1 VYRLSNV
8 KIRNFRSC
16 RDIDVP
22 LAGVTPLVGYNN
34 AGKSNILVACRWFVA
49 PFLLQEADFF
59 DGEVP
64 VEVDG
69 TIHGVTTEILDI
81 LFEQHRDR
89 LAPFV
94 VDETVTFR
102 RRQVPGATVKQIE
115 LLVCD
120 PATGEFQRHP
130 AGIPQAFNAL
140 FPDPIVIGAM
150 EVAFDEVGKAKASN
164 TIGKLLAELMAPIE
178 RDHGD
183 EYGGQVQALRNILS
197 ADGAARADAL
207 RQFDTDASALVSQFF
222 PGIAVRIDVPLPE
235 IREIF
240 KSGTIRVYESTQVGR
255 DLTSLGHGA
264 QRCIQMALVRM
275 LAERTSGKSGRTL
288 LIIDE
293 PELYLHP
300 QAIELLRAAFR
311 RLSTD
316 GYQVLY
322 STHSPIMLDEQ
333 ACRDVLLIRKDEV
346 RGTFRRNTLPEAVER
361 CAKDRVSQT
370 ELLFS
375 LTNSSQVLFAEQV
388 LLSEGKTE
396 KHVLPTLIEGV
407 AGKSLGACRTA
418 LVPVEGA
425 GSFAPM
431 REVVE
436 ALDLPVKV
444 VADLDYVF
452 QHRNSISLSREA
464 EAALDQCIG
473 HFEIL
478 EHEGACRLNEQ
489 TRLPTACNGRSAA
502 DAFRVLADDER
513 IKGAL
518 DVVVRELREAG
529 VWLWRRGAIESHLGI
544 EQKTPRAW
552 AALCDAVRQRGL
564 GDAVS
569 DESGIRDFVNWSV
582 S

>member
-1 VYRLSNV
+1 MYRLSNIKV
-8 KIRNFRSC
+8 RNFRSC

-34 AGKSNILVACRWFVA
+34 AGKSNILAACKWFVA
-49 PFLLQEADFF
+49 PFILQDGDFF
-59 DGEVP
+59 DRDAA

-69 TIHGVTTEILDI
+69 TIQGVTAEILDT
-81 LFEQHRDR
+81 LFAQHRDR

-94 VDETVTFR
+94 VDEIVTFR
-102 RRQVPGATVKQIE
+102 RRQVLGATAKQIE
-115 LLVCD
+115 LWVRD
-120 PATGEFQRHP
+120 PTNGEFQRHP
-130 AGIPQAFNAL
+130 AGIPQAFDAM

-150 EVAFDEVGKAKASN
+150 EVASDEVGKAKASN

-183 EYGGQVQALRNILS
+183 EYGGQVQVLRDMLS
-197 ADGAARADAL
+197 ADGADRANAL
-207 RQFDTDASALVSQFF
+207 RQFDEDASALVSQFF
-222 PGIAVRIDVPLPE
+222 PGISVRIDVPLPE
-235 IREIF
+235 IRDIF
-240 KSGTIRVYESTQVGR
+240 KSGTIRVYESAQVGR

-275 LAERTSGKSGRTL
+275 LAERTTEKSGRTL

-311 RLSTD
+311 RLSGD

-322 STHSPIMLDEQ
+322 STHSPIMLDDQ
-333 ACRDVLLIRKDEV
+333 AGRDVLLIRKDEI

-361 CAKDRVSQT
+361 CARDRAHQT

-396 KHVLPTLIEGV
+396 KHVLPTLIESV

-418 LVPVEGA
+418 LVPVEGS
-425 GSFAPM
+425 GSIPRM

-444 VADLDYVF
+444 IADLDFVF
-452 QHRNSISLSREA
+452 QHRNSLSLTKEA
-464 EAALDQCIG
+464 ETALNQC
-473 HFEIL
+473 FEHLAVL
-478 EHEGACRLNEQ
+478 ESEGACRLNAQ
-489 TRLPTACNGRSAA
+489 TRLPTSFDGCTAA
-502 DAFRVLADDER
+502 DAFQTLADDER
-513 IKGAL
+513 IKDAV
-518 DVVVRELREAG
+518 DVLVRELRDAG
-529 VWLWRRGAIESHLGI
+529 VWIWRRGAIERHLGI
-544 EQKTPRAW
+544 DQKTHRAW
-552 AALCDAVRQRGL
+552 AGLCDSVRRQGL
-564 GDAVS
+564 GEAVS
-569 DESGIRDFVNWSV
+569 DASGIRDFVNWV
-582 S
+582 IN